1 MCKPIEKV
9 FENEGRHHPTIH
21 RNLSKLMVMYAE
33 VLESRMGCLLE
44 KKVIL
49 KEDVEEMVKEI
60 HELGYF
66 LDLRDRI
73 EKEAVGCR

>member
-21 RNLSKLMVMYAE
+21 RNLSKLMVIYAE

-73 EKEAVGCR
+73 EKGISRN